1 MVRLSKITVIQLQGG
16 INLILDG
23 QTLAVYNSVDV
34 NVCQP
39 QHCLNTSSTMLSQ
52 KPMTRPVSARAVLI
66 ALMLTIPNSHWL
78 MINWG
83 ASGYGTGQSFPTVAT
98 LYFNVIFILFL
109 LIGVNRL
116 IRIIMPHKQMN
127 DGELMVI
134 YVLLAWA
141 SSIAGHDTLQI
152 LWPML
157 TYPIWNAQPEN
168 EWADLFHRHIPD
180 WLTVKSKSQ
189 LVDFYKGES
198 TLHTW
203 KHLGTWITPV
213 LWWSALIIALMIM
226 MLCLTILVRR
236 QWVYREKLSYPVIQI
251 PLQLTEQSGR
261 KLLSNRLLWMGF
273 ILAGGMNLLNGLK
286 FLYPVI
292 PGVGG
297 SLYNIGRYF
306 QTKPL
311 NAIGYLPVAVYPFAI
326 GLSFFIPLD
335 LSFSI
340 WFFYLFHKL
349 TCIWGAMLGI
359 GQLPGFPFVE
369 AQSFG
374 GWMAIGVAALW
385 ITRKSLLAQFKRAF
399 SAVKSRDEDTY
410 MVRVALVGFV
420 LGWMFLLFFFIS
432 AGVSVSSIFAYFG
445 LFFILAIAMTRVR
458 AEVGPPSHDVP
469 WRPEKTLVSLV
480 GTRPLGPEALTTF
493 SILNSINRSYRCHP
507 MPVALEGFKAAERRG
522 ISPKRLAISIIL
534 VTVVATVA
542 SAWAFYSQGY
552 HYGAAAYGEQ
562 AQCRWTFDQL
572 KTWLV
577 NPQFSNRPEV
587 VASASAVI
595 FTGLLMVL
603 RRRFVWW
610 PFHPAG
616 YALSLS
622 RWNTSWYWF
631 SIFVSWLL
639 KWILFRIGG
648 LKVYRKAMPFF
659 AGLVLGEFIMGAI
672 WTLIGIALERP
683 MYRFMF

>member
-1 MVRLSKITVIQLQGG
+1 MAIY
-16 INLILDG
+16 IL
-23 QTLAVYNSVDV
+23 LAV
-34 NVCQP
+34 
-39 QHCLNTSSTMLSQ
+39 
-52 KPMTRPVSARAVLI
+52 
-66 ALMLTIPNSHWL
+66 
-78 MINWG
+78 
-83 ASGYGTGQSFPTVAT
+83 
-98 LYFNVIFILFL
+98 
-109 LIGVNRL
+109 
-116 IRIIMPHKQMN
+116 
-127 DGELMVI
+127 
-134 YVLLAWA
+134 A

-157 TYPIWNAQPEN
+157 TYSIWNAQPEN
-168 EWADLFHRHIPD
+168 EWSDLFHRYIPD
-180 WLTVKSKSQ
+180 WLAVKDKGQ
-189 LVDFYKGES
+189 LTDFYRGES

-203 KHLGTWITPV
+203 KHLRIWITPV
-213 LWWSALIIALMIM
+213 LWWSALITVLMGM

-251 PLQLTEQSGR
+251 PLQLTESSGR
-261 KLLSNRLLWMGF
+261 KLLTSRLLWIGF
-273 ILAGGMNLLNGLK
+273 ALAGGMNLLNGLR
-286 FLYPVI
+286 FLFPSV

-297 SLYNIGRYF
+297 SLYNVGSFF

-311 NAIGYLPVAVYPFAI
+311 SAIGYLPVAVYPFAV

-340 WFFYLFHKL
+340 WFFYLFHKV
-349 TCIWGAMLGI
+349 TCVWGAMLGI
-359 GQLPGFPFVE
+359 SQLLGFPFVE

-374 GWMAIGVAALW
+374 GWLVIGLATLW
-385 ITRKSLLAQFKRAF
+385 ITRKFLIRQLGNVFRAASPGDEDARMVR
-399 SAVKSRDEDTY
+399 SAVIGFILGSI
-410 MVRVALVGFV
+410 FV
-420 LGWMFLLFFFIS
+420 LLFCVS
-432 AGVSVSSIFAYFG
+432 AGVSVFSIFAYFA
-445 LFFILAIAMTRVR
+445 LFFVMAIAITRVR
-458 AEVGPPSHDVP
+458 AEVGPPSHDIP
-469 WRPEKTLVSLV
+469 WRPDKTLVSLL
-480 GTRPLGPEALTTF
+480 GTRRLGAEGLTVF
-493 SILNSINRSYRCHP
+493 SFFHSFNRSYRCHP
-507 MPVALEGFKAAERRG
+507 MPITLEGFKAADLRG
-522 ISPKRLAISIIL
+522 MSPSRLAISIVL
-534 VTVVATVA
+534 VTIVASVS
-542 SAWAFYSQGY
+542 SAWAYYSQGY

-577 NPQFSNRPEV
+577 NPQSPNQPEIIASTGAV
-587 VASASAVI
+587 V
-595 FTGLLMVL
+595 FTALLMVL

-639 KWILFRIGG
+639 KWILFRMGG

-659 AGLVLGEFIMGAI
+659 IGLVLGEFMVGAI